1 MRIWVIEPE
10 QMSFAARLKELM
22 GRMGGEGESAPPT
35 VPEDRVPQERRLFPR
50 IPCFLLVDYVLQGCA
65 FRSFIKNISAQG
77 AFIENGQAVPAGP
90 DVSLV
95 ISFPEHPSPVK
106 IKGEVAWTGERGIG
120 VRLLPT
126 AETLLE

>member
-10 QMSFAARLKELM
+10 QMSFAARLKDLM
-22 GRMGGEGESAPPT
+22 GRMGGQTEDSPPT
-35 VPEDRVPQERRLFPR
+35 APEERIRHERRLFPR
-50 IPCFLLVDYVLQGCA
+50 IPCFLLVDFVMQGCA

-77 AFIENGQAVPAGP
+77 AFIENARAVPAGP

-120 VRLLPT
+120 VRLIPT